1 MSTIMRKEVDRVNQG
16 REGRAN
22 DGRADDGRADD
33 PLETMHAIVHLYRS
47 RQLRDLRGGPHE
59 LAQMEMRAL
68 GYFAR
73 HPGATQSDLVAHSG
87 RDKAQVARLIR
98 ALREARLLEA
108 APDEHDRRSTRL
120 TLSAAGQEV
129 FAGLQRESGALGAAA
144 LAGLSGDEQAQLMA
158 LLARVRANLERQ
170 RAD

>member
-1 MSTIMRKEVDRVNQG
+1 MQKEVDRVNQNHG
-16 REGRAN
+16 N
-22 DGRADDGRADD
+22 RADD
-33 PLETMHAIVHLYRS
+33 PLETMHAIVHLFRS
-47 RQLRDLRGGPHE
+47 RQLRGLRGGPHE
-59 LAQMEMRAL
+59 LAHMEMKAL

-98 ALREARLLEA
+98 ALRETQLLEA
-108 APDEHDRRSTRL
+108 AADEQDRRSTRL

-129 FAGLQRESGALGAAA
+129 FAGLHRQSGALRDAA

-158 LLARVRANLERQ
+158 LLARVRANLEEK
-170 RAD
+170 RADQAAP

>member
-1 MSTIMRKEVDRVNQG
+1 MQKEVDRVNQVRG
-16 REGRAN
+16 N
-22 DGRADDGRADD
+22 RADD
-33 PLETMHAIVHLYRS
+33 PLETMHAIVHLFRS
-47 RQLRDLRGGPHE
+47 RQLRGLRSAPHE
-59 LAQMEMRAL
+59 LAHMEMKAL

-98 ALREARLLEA
+98 ALREAQLLEA
-108 APDEHDRRSTRL
+108 AADEQDRRSTRL

-129 FAGLQRESGALGAAA
+129 FAGLHRQSGALGEVA
-144 LAGLSGDEQAQLMA
+144 LAGLSDDERAQLIA
-158 LLARVRANLERQ
+158 LLARVRANLEEA

>member
-1 MSTIMRKEVDRVNQG
+1 MRKEVDRVNQNHG
-16 REGRAN
+16 Y
-22 DGRADDGRADD
+22 RADD
-33 PLETMHAIVHLYRS
+33 PLEAMHAIVHLYRS
-47 RQLRDLRGGPHE
+47 RQLRGLRSGPHE
-59 LAQMEMRAL
+59 LAHMEMKAL

-98 ALREARLLEA
+98 VLREAQLLEA
-108 APDEHDRRSTRL
+108 AADEQDRRSTRL

-129 FAGLQRESGALGAAA
+129 FAGLHRQSGALGEAA
-144 LAGLSGDEQAQLMA
+144 LAGLSEDEQAQLMA
-158 LLARVRANLERQ
+158 LLARVRANLEGQ

>member
-1 MSTIMRKEVDRVNQG
+1 MQKEVDRVNQIHG
-16 REGRAN
+16 N
-22 DGRADDGRADD
+22 RADA

-47 RQLRDLRGGPHE
+47 RQLRGLRGGPHE
-59 LAQMEMRAL
+59 LAHMEMKAL

-98 ALREARLLEA
+98 ALREAQLLEA
-108 APDEHDRRSTRL
+108 AADAQDRRSTRL
-120 TLSAAGQEV
+120 SLSAAGQEV
-129 FAGLQRESGALGAAA
+129 FEGLHRQSSVVAAAA
-144 LAGLSGDEQAQLMA
+144 LAGLSDEEQALLTT
-158 LLARVRANLERQ
+158 LLARVRSNLERA

>member
-1 MSTIMRKEVDRVNQG
+1 MQKEVDRVNQI
-16 REGRAN
+16 
-22 DGRADDGRADD
+22 DGKRSDD

-47 RQLRDLRGGPHE
+47 RQLRGLRGGPHE
-59 LAQMEMRAL
+59 LAHMEMKAL

-98 ALREARLLEA
+98 ALREAQLLEA
-108 APDEHDRRSTRL
+108 TADDQDRRSTRL

-129 FAGLQRESGALGAAA
+129 FEGLHRQSGAVSAAA
-144 LAGLSGDEQAQLMA
+144 LVGLSDDEQAQLTG
-158 LLARVRANLERQ
+158 LLARVRANLEAS

>member
-1 MSTIMRKEVDRVNQG
+1 MRGN
-16 REGRAN
+16 
-22 DGRADDGRADD
+22 RADD
-33 PLETMHAIVHLYRS
+33 PLETMHAIVHLFRS
-47 RQLRDLRGGPHE
+47 RQLRGLRSAPHE
-59 LAQMEMRAL
+59 LAHMEMKAL

-98 ALREARLLEA
+98 ALREAQLLEA
-108 APDEHDRRSTRL
+108 AADEQDRRSTRL

-129 FAGLQRESGALGAAA
+129 FAGLHRQSGALGEVA
-144 LAGLSGDEQAQLMA
+144 LAGLSDDERAQLIA
-158 LLARVRANLERQ
+158 LLARVRANLEEA